1 MTPAHGRNDSDSTT
15 AKGRRG
21 EQAAAAYL
29 REHGYRVLEINFRSG
44 LGEVDII
51 GTRQDT
57 VVFFEVKTWS
67 AIPWGELGYAVT
79 RRKRSRITNAARVY
93 LSTRPKLGRYRVR
106 FDVLL
111 VSPTDGVVR
120 HIENA
125 FA

>member
-1 MTPAHGRNDSDSTT
+1 MSVPRGRRGGDSAA

-21 EQAAAAYL
+21 EQTAAAYL
-29 REHGYRVLEINFRSG
+29 RERSYRILEINFKTG

-57 VVFFEVKTWS
+57 IVFFEVKSWT
-67 AIPWGELGYAVT
+67 AVPWGELGYSVAS
-79 RRKRSRITNAARVY
+79 RKRNRITAAAQYY
-93 LSTRPKLGRYRVR
+93 LKHRPDLQSYRIR
-106 FDVLL
+106 FDLLL
-111 VSPTDGVVR
+111 VSPNEGVVR